1 MSAARVEFGQNDWKI
16 IAYRGGD
23 VWLTRGDGKS
33 YDIVAMMH
41 PTEAEVIATYL
52 LRAAEFAAPEKPEE
66 ART

>member
-1 MSAARVEFGQNDWKI
+1 MSADRVEFAQDDWKI

-23 VWLTRGDGKS
+23 VWLTRGDGKT
-33 YDIVAMMH
+33 YDLVAMMH

-66 ART
+66 DKS